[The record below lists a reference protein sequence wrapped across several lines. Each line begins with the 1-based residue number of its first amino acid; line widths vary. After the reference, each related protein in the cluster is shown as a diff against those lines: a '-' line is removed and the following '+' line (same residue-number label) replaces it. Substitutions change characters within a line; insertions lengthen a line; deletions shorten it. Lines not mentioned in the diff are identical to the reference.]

1 MESNNNWT
9 TIIKP
14 KTGWFDINLKEL
26 LQYKDLITMFVKRD
40 FKTLYKQTILGPLWI
55 IINPLLTT
63 IMFTIVFGNIANIST
78 DGMPQILFY
87 MLGTT
92 VWTYFSTC
100 LTKTSATFT
109 GNAAIF
115 GKVYFPRLVTPI
127 SIVVSGLINF
137 AVQFVMF
144 LGFMIYYYIIGAPV
158 CPNIYILMTPLL
170 LVQLAL
176 LSLGF
181 GVIISSLTTKY
192 RDLAILVTFGVQLWM
207 YATPV
212 VYPASQIGG
221 TLKTLMMLNPVSPI
235 IESFRYAFLG
245 SGSIPWNF
253 LGISIATTVVVLF
266 IGVIL
271 FSRVEKTF
279 MDTV

>member
-1 MESNNNWT
+1 MKENWT
-9 TIIKP
+9 TEIKP
-14 KTGWFDINLKEL
+14 KTGWFYIDLKEL

-63 IMFTIVFGNIANIST
+63 IMYTIVFGNIANIST

-92 VWTYFSTC
+92 VWTYFSTS
-100 LTKTSATFT
+100 LTKTSTTFT
-109 GNAAIF
+109 ANSSIF

-127 SIVVSGLINF
+127 STVVSGVINF
-137 AVQFVMF
+137 VVQFVMF
-144 LGFMIYYYIIGAPV
+144 LCFAIYYYVIGAPIQ
-158 CPNIYILMTPLL
+158 PNMYILITPLL
-170 LVQLAL
+170 LVQLAC

-192 RDLAILVTFGVQLWM
+192 RDLAVLVTFGVQLWM

-221 TLKTLMMLNPVSPI
+221 RLKTLMMLNPVSPI
-235 IESFRYAFLG
+235 VESFRYAFLG
-245 SGSIPWNF
+245 SGFIPWNF
-253 LGISIATTVVVLF
+253 LGISVVTTLVVLF
-266 IGVIL
+266 IGVVL

>member
-1 MESNNNWT
+1 
-9 TIIKP
+9 
-14 KTGWFDINLKEL
+14 
-26 LQYKDLITMFVKRD
+26 MFVKRD

-144 LGFMIYYYIIGAPV
+144 LGFMIYYYIIGATV

-170 LVQLAL
+170 LVQLA
-176 LSLGF
+176 
-181 GVIISSLTTKY
+181 
-192 RDLAILVTFGVQLWM
+192 
-207 YATPV
+207 
-212 VYPASQIGG
+212 
-221 TLKTLMMLNPVSPI
+221 
-235 IESFRYAFLG
+235 
-245 SGSIPWNF
+245 
-253 LGISIATTVVVLF
+253 
-266 IGVIL
+266 
-271 FSRVEKTF
+271 
-279 MDTV
+279 

>member
-1 MESNNNWT
+1 M
-9 TIIKP
+9 
-14 KTGWFDINLKEL
+14 
-26 LQYKDLITMFVKRD
+26 Y
-40 FKTLYKQTILGPLWI
+40 
-55 IINPLLTT
+55 
-63 IMFTIVFGNIANIST
+63 TIVFGNIANIST
-78 DGMPQILFY
+78 DGMPQIVFY

-92 VWTYFSTC
+92 VWTYFSTS
-100 LTKTSATFT
+100 LTKTATTFT

-127 SIVVSGLINF
+127 SIVISGLINF

-144 LGFMIYYYIIGAPV
+144 LCFATYYYISGASIH
-158 CPNIYILMTPLL
+158 PNIYILITPLL
-170 LVQLAL
+170 LLQLAC

-192 RDLAILVTFGVQLWM
+192 RDLAVLVTFGVQLWM
-207 YATPV
+207 YATPI

-221 TLKTLMMLNPVSPI
+221 KLKTLMMLNPVSPI
-235 IESFRYAFLG
+235 VESFRFAFLG
-245 SGSIPWNF
+245 SGSVPWNF
-253 LGISIATTVVVLF
+253 LGISVVTTLIVLF
-266 IGVIL
+266 IGVVL